1 MRISDWSSDVCS
13 SDLSVEITTRLQTVR
28 TESGRRQH
36 DAIALIEDAPR
47 FVVQI
52 ENAAIDAETDDAK
65 RHAVDGAGQ
74 QLPFAL
80 QRFLAHRLTQ
90 RAFPMWQHEAH
101 QRTFVFPD
109 WWRAVRPRDA

>member
-1 MRISDWSSDVCS
+1 MTLSLPTRSSS
-13 SDLSVEITTRLQTVR
+13 EL
-28 TESGRRQH
+28 TESGRSQH

-52 ENAAIDAETDDAK
+52 EKAAIDAETDDAK

-80 QRFLAHRLTQ
+80 QRFLAHLLTQ
-90 RAFPMWQHEAH
+90 RAFQMWQHEAH
-101 QRTFVFPD
+101 QRTFVFTEG
-109 WWRAVRPRDA
+109 WRAVRPRDA